1 MDTIIWKAYLGLGF
15 DHILD
20 PDGYDH
26 ILFVTALTAVYTMR
40 DWKKILWL
48 VTAFTLGHSLTLL
61 LAALDKVAF
70 NPDLIETLIPV
81 TIILTA
87 LFQIYR
93 VLLKP
98 EENTSASVAYALTT
112 GFGLIHGLGFS
123 NYFKAILGKESSIVQ
138 PLLAFNIGV
147 ELGQLI
153 IVVVSLLLGSALVLG
168 AGVSWKKWT
177 LFISSV
183 CAFMGIYLLIS

>member
-1 MDTIIWKAYLGLGF
+1 MENIVWKAYLSLGF

-20 PDGYDH
+20 PNGYDH
-26 ILFVTALTAVYTMR
+26 ILFVTALTAVYTFR
-40 DWKKILWL
+40 DWKKIIWL
-48 VTAFTLGHSLTLL
+48 VTAFTLGHSLTLAM
-61 LAALDKVAF
+61 AALDMVAF

-87 LFQIYR
+87 LFQMYR
-93 VLLKP
+93 VLSKT
-98 EENTSASVAYALTT
+98 EENTSASVAYVLTT

-153 IVVVSLLLGSALVLG
+153 IVLVSLLLGSALVLG
-168 AGVSWKKWT
+168 AGLSRKNWT
-177 LFISSV
+177 LLISSV
-183 CAFMGIYLLIS
+183 CVLMGIYLLMS